1 VRVVDIGIPPGGP
14 STPRVGLIRPV
25 VLELIPR
32 RGSSSNKFSSGHVIV
47 AGGSPGMTGAPC
59 LAAMAAMR
67 AGAGYVT
74 ACVPRGLW
82 QVVEAKL
89 LEVLS
94 RGMPDDG
101 GSLAP
106 EAVEPVL
113 ELAARAGS
121 LVLGPGLGPGGR
133 EFARR
138 LAARA
143 ELALVLDAD
152 GLNAHAGALEELGGR
167 THPTV
172 LTPHEGELG
181 RLLGVDSAEVGRR
194 RLHHVREA
202 AARSGAIVVL
212 KGDDTLVA
220 TPDGLVAVSPGGSPG
235 LASAGTGDVLSG
247 VIGAILAKGVEPFG
261 AACAAVTLHA
271 LAGRRAAELQGAEGV
286 IASDVIAGLPRS
298 LV

>member
-1 VRVVDIGIPPGGP
+1 LWIAPGKGHAGEVRVVDIGIPPGGP
-14 STPRVGLIRPV
+14 SAPRVGLIRPV

-94 RGMPDDG
+94 RGMPDEG

-106 EAVEPVL
+106 EAVEPLL

-138 LAARA
+138 LAA
-143 ELALVLDAD
+143 
-152 GLNAHAGALEELGGR
+152 
-167 THPTV
+167 
-172 LTPHEGELG
+172 
-181 RLLGVDSAEVGRR
+181 
-194 RLHHVREA
+194 
-202 AARSGAIVVL
+202 
-212 KGDDTLVA
+212 
-220 TPDGLVAVSPGGSPG
+220 
-235 LASAGTGDVLSG
+235 
-247 VIGAILAKGVEPFG
+247 
-261 AACAAVTLHA
+261 
-271 LAGRRAAELQGAEGV
+271 
-286 IASDVIAGLPRS
+286 
-298 LV
+298 